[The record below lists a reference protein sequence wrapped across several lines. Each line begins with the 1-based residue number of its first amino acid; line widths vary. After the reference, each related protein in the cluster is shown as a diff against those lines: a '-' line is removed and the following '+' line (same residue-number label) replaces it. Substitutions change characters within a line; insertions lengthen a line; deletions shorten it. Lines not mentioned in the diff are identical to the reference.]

1 MRGLYV
7 LKKLS
12 LLSSL
17 ALISIGSYFSSA
29 SDELHDILSN
39 NQDAMLDYKEEQ
51 SSVNA
56 QKLEDSWINPI
67 RLQYSKNWSTQFNST
82 VGTGQ
87 FLISVDQPIFKS
99 GGIWAG
105 LKYAKYQDQA
115 NSIDVELQRREL
127 ISKAINIL
135 YSLKK
140 SQLQLQK
147 LDLLIKNDELDML
160 NQKES
165 YDAGLT
171 NRTLYDQALLKHN
184 KDITS
189 KLDIDLS
196 VAELENKFAL
206 LSDDDPYKIKTPT
219 FAMIDE
225 KRYNENQLEL
235 KRDNLRIE
243 EKNQYKKMTW
253 AKYLPEVAL
262 TGRYIKEDLNP
273 LFAQPNSSL
282 KRNYFNYGFRV
293 SIPLNINMTKD
304 IQLSKIDYM
313 NAQVARDEK
322 KKEIANRFKLIKERL
337 KIIDKKIA
345 LSEEDA
351 NHYANMYAV
360 ALDLEQAGD
369 ATSYDTE
376 IITNTLEVRKID
388 QDIYKYDAQIELL
401 GLYTKVV
408 DAR

>member
-1 MRGLYV
+1 M
-7 LKKLS
+7 KKPS

-17 ALISIGSYFSSA
+17 FVVYFGSSVLFA
-29 SDELHDILSN
+29 TDELHDILSG
-39 NQDAMLDYKEEQ
+39 NQEAMLKYKHEQ

-56 QKLEDSWINPI
+56 EKLEDSWINPI
-67 RLQYSKNWSTQFNST
+67 HLQYSKNYSTQFGSM

-99 GGIWAG
+99 GGIWSA
-105 LKYAKYQDQA
+105 LKYAKFQDQA
-115 NSIDVELQRREL
+115 NSIDIELQRREL
-127 ISKAINIL
+127 ISQAINIL
-135 YSLKK
+135 YRLKK

-147 LDLLIKNDELDML
+147 IDLLIKNDKLDML
-160 NQKES
+160 IQKES

-171 NRTLYDQALLKHN
+171 NRTLYDQSLLKHN
-184 KDITS
+184 KDITA

-196 VAELENKFAL
+196 IAELENKFAL
-206 LSDDDPYKIKTPT
+206 LSNDDPYKIKTPT

-225 KRYNENQLEL
+225 QRYTNNQLEL
-235 KRDNLRIE
+235 KRDSLRIE

-262 TGRYIKEDLNP
+262 TGRYVNEDLNP
-273 LFAQPNSSL
+273 MFAQPGSSL
-282 KRNYFNYGFRV
+282 NREYFNYGFRV

-313 NAQVARDEK
+313 NAQVERDEK
-322 KKEIANRFKLIKERL
+322 RKEIANRFKLIKERL

-388 QDIYKYDAQIELL
+388 QDIYKYDAQTELL
-401 GLYTKVV
+401 GLYTRVA

>member
-1 MRGLYV
+1 M
-7 LKKLS
+7 KKPS

-17 ALISIGSYFSSA
+17 FVVYFGSSVLFA
-29 SDELHDILSN
+29 TDELHDILSG
-39 NQDAMLDYKEEQ
+39 NQEAMLKYKHEQ

-56 QKLEDSWINPI
+56 EKLEDSWINPI
-67 RLQYSKNWSTQFNST
+67 HLQYSKNYSTQFGSM

-99 GGIWAG
+99 GGIWSA
-105 LKYAKYQDQA
+105 LKYAKFQDQA
-115 NSIDVELQRREL
+115 NSIDIELQRREL
-127 ISKAINIL
+127 ISQAINIL
-135 YSLKK
+135 YRLKK

-147 LDLLIKNDELDML
+147 IDLLIKNDKLDML
-160 NQKES
+160 IQKES

-171 NRTLYDQALLKHN
+171 NRTLYDQSLLKHN
-184 KDITS
+184 KDITA

-196 VAELENKFAL
+196 IAELENKFAL
-206 LSDDDPYKIKTPT
+206 LSNDDPYKIKTPT

-225 KRYNENQLEL
+225 QRYTNNQLEL
-235 KRDNLRIE
+235 KRDSLRIE

-262 TGRYIKEDLNP
+262 TGRYVNEDLNP
-273 LFAQPNSSL
+273 MFAQPGSSL
-282 KRNYFNYGFRV
+282 NREYFNYGFRV

-322 KKEIANRFKLIKERL
+322 RKEIANRFKLIKERL

-401 GLYTKVV
+401 GLYTRVV

>member
-1 MRGLYV
+1 M
-7 LKKLS
+7 KKPS

-17 ALISIGSYFSSA
+17 LVVCFGSSILFA
-29 SDELHDILSN
+29 TDELHDILSG
-39 NQDAMLDYKEEQ
+39 NQEAMLDYKEKQ

-56 QKLEDSWINPI
+56 EKLEDSWINPI
-67 RLQYSKNWSTQFNST
+67 RLQYSKNYSTQFSST

-99 GGIWAG
+99 GGIWAA
-105 LKYAKYQDQA
+105 LKYAKFQDEA
-115 NSIDVELQRREL
+115 NSIDIELQRREL
-127 ISKAINIL
+127 ISQAINIL
-135 YSLKK
+135 YRLKK

-147 LDLLIKNDELDML
+147 LDLLIKNDKLDML
-160 NQKES
+160 IQKES

-184 KDITS
+184 KDITA

-196 VAELENKFAL
+196 IAELENKFAL

-225 KRYNENQLEL
+225 QRYNNNQLEL
-235 KRDNLRIE
+235 KRDSLRIE

-262 TGRYIKEDLNP
+262 TGRYVNEDLNP
-273 LFAQPNSSL
+273 MFAQPGSSL
-282 KRNYFNYGFRV
+282 NREYFNYGFRV

-313 NAQVARDEK
+313 NAQVAREEK
-322 KKEIANRFKLIKERL
+322 RKEIANRFKLIKERL

-401 GLYTKVV
+401 GLYTRVV

>member
-1 MRGLYV
+1 M
-7 LKKLS
+7 KKPS

-17 ALISIGSYFSSA
+17 LVVCFGSSVVFA
-29 SDELHDILSN
+29 TDELHDILSG
-39 NQDAMLDYKEEQ
+39 NQEAMLDHKQEQ

-56 QKLEDSWINPI
+56 EKLEDSWINPI
-67 RLQYSKNWSTQFNST
+67 RLQYSKNYSTQFSST

-99 GGIWAG
+99 GGIWAA
-105 LKYAKYQDQA
+105 LKYAKFQDEA
-115 NSIDVELQRREL
+115 NSIDIELQRREL
-127 ISKAINIL
+127 ISQAINIL
-135 YSLKK
+135 YRLKK

-147 LDLLIKNDELDML
+147 LDLLIKNDKLDML
-160 NQKES
+160 IQKES

-184 KDITS
+184 KDITA

-196 VAELENKFAL
+196 IAELENKFAL

-225 KRYNENQLEL
+225 KRYNNNQLEL
-235 KRDNLRIE
+235 KRDSLRIE

-262 TGRYIKEDLNP
+262 TGRYVNEDLNP
-273 LFAQPNSSL
+273 MFAQPGSSL
-282 KRNYFNYGFRV
+282 NREYFNYGFRV

-313 NAQVARDEK
+313 NAQVAREEK
-322 KKEIANRFKLIKERL
+322 RKEIANRFKLIKERL

-401 GLYTKVV
+401 GLYTRVV